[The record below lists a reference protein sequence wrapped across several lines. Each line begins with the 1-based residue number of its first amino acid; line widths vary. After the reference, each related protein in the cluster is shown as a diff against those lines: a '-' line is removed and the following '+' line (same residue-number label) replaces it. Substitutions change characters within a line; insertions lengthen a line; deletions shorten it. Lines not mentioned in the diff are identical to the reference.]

1 MFVSL
6 IICLFQLVFLA
17 ETVFFSHN
25 KSAGTVFL
33 LVFSAK
39 RTGPQ
44 GGDGKK
50 NSPTNIY
57 GDEDG

>member
-1 MFVSL
+1 
-6 IICLFQLVFLA
+6 
-17 ETVFFSHN
+17 
-25 KSAGTVFL
+25 VFL